1 MQRIAQD
8 SVSPSLTESLKPGTL
23 YAMAGVAMAL
33 ASITTKPH
41 PSLMLGTKSKWP
53 YEVARTLVP
62 PLCGHKK

>member
-41 PSLMLGTKSKWP
+41 PSLMLGTKIKW
-53 YEVARTLVP
+53 
-62 PLCGHKK
+62 

>member
-8 SVSPSLTESLKPGTL
+8 SFSPSLTESLKPGTL

-41 PSLMLGTKSKWP
+41 PSLCSELKLNGLTK
-53 YEVARTLVP
+53 
-62 PLCGHKK
+62 